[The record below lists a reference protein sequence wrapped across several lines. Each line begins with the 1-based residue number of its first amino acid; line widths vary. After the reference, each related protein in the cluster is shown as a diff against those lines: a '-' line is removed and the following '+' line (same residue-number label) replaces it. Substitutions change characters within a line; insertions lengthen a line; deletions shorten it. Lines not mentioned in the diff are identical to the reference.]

1 MYRFTRN
8 NWNLEQVLTEM
19 DQYEFE
25 SGYGHGKQK
34 DFVQDYWQQF
44 QARQANAAVAATT
57 TR

>member
-1 MYRFTRN
+1 VYRFTRN

-44 QARQANAAVAATT
+44 QKQQVSATT
-57 TR
+57 NQ